1 MFQKYYQSYKTKIYW
16 YIYSRIKDKSL
27 AEDLTADVFVKLW
40 QNRDKLLK
48 EPEDKSIE
56 SKEKGVVAW
65 LYTTARNTAIDHYRL
80 KSTKSEKNIDPEVF
94 EILSYNSGNYL
105 NKIIRGEKNK
115 EINKA
120 LNQLNKIEKEV
131 LTLRYY
137 DDLKIKEIA
146 EVIDKKLSATKM
158 TLYRAL
164 EKLKKEIK

>member
-1 MFQKYYQSYKTKIYW
+1 MFQEYYQSYKTKIYW

-40 QNRDKLLK
+40 QNREKLLENAK
-48 EPEDKSIE
+48 PEDK
-56 SKEKGVVAW
+56 KGVVSW

-80 KSTKSEKNIDPEVF
+80 KRNKSEKNIDPEVF

-105 NKIIRGEKNK
+105 NKIIRKEKDT
-115 EINKA
+115 EIYEA
-120 LNQLNKIEKEV
+120 LNNLNDIEKEV